1 MTTVALE
8 RPRPAG
14 LIGWLASTDHKRIGL
29 LQIGASI
36 GFFVASGIAALLMRS
51 ELAEP
56 GMQVVSRQSY
66 NELFTIH
73 GSGMIYLTVTPL
85 ALAVGIYL
93 VPLQVGA
100 AEIAWPRLTLL
111 GLWLFVAG
119 GIAVYLGFAVDHG
132 AARTGWFATYPLS
145 SSAHAS

>member
-1 MTTVALE
+1 RGALRRVLRAPPRRHDLPRRGREPCALPEVAVQGMTTVALD
-8 RPRPAG
+8 RPRPSG

-29 LQIGASI
+29 MQMGWSLV
-36 GFFVASGIAALLMRS
+36 FFLASGIVALLMRS

-56 GMQVVSRQSY
+56 GMQIVSRQSY

-93 VPLQVGA
+93 VPLQLGA
-100 AEIAWPRLTLL
+100 A
-111 GLWLFVAG
+111 
-119 GIAVYLGFAVDHG
+119 
-132 AARTGWFATYPLS
+132 
-145 SSAHAS
+145 